1 MRASSTSCLS
11 RASLRHRIAAWV
23 LIPTLASAFA
33 PACGSAPPSSG
44 VPEVAG
50 NDTTLG
56 AGDVFDVRVFGE
68 EELTGSYRVA
78 QDGSID
84 FPLIGRIAVQA
95 LEPTAIADLITARLH
110 DGGILVNPHISVL
123 VREYNSKRVS
133 VLGSVARPG
142 TFAMSAGL
150 TLVQAISLAG
160 GFTSLA
166 SRNDIVVTRRVN
178 GELRRYRVRADDVT
192 EGRSDDFALGAG
204 DTIYVPE
211 RVF

>member
-1 MRASSTSCLS
+1 MSTSL
-11 RASLRHRIAAWV
+11 RIRVVASVLLLTIAF
-23 LIPTLASAFA
+23 PNLA
-33 PACGSAPPSSG
+33 ACGGAQAAGAPP
-44 VPEVAG
+44 EAAG
-50 NDTTLG
+50 NDTSLG

-68 EELTGSYRVA
+68 AELTGSYRVA

-84 FPLIGRIAVQA
+84 FPLIGRLVVEG
-95 LEPTAIADLITARLH
+95 LEPTQIADLVTTRLH
-110 DGGILVNPHISVL
+110 DGGFLVNPHISVL
-123 VREYNSKRVS
+123 VKEYNSKRVT
-133 VLGSVARPG
+133 VLGSVSHPG
-142 TFAMSAGL
+142 TFPMSAGL

-192 EGRSDDFALGAG
+192 EGRSDDFSIGAG

>member
-1 MRASSTSCLS
+1 MNAAFRNRLVATLLLASSTPLTISMQ
-11 RASLRHRIAAWV
+11 
-23 LIPTLASAFA
+23 
-33 PACGSAPPSSG
+33 ACGGSRLPSSG
-44 VPEVAG
+44 APEAAG
-50 NDTTLG
+50 NDTSLG

-84 FPLIGRIAVQA
+84 FPLVGRLAVEG
-95 LEPTAIADLITARLH
+95 LEPTQIADLVTGRLR
-110 DGGILVNPHISVL
+110 DGQFMMNPQVSVL
-123 VREYNSKRVS
+123 VREYNSKRIS
-133 VLGSVARPG
+133 VLGSVTRPG
-142 TFAMSAGL
+142 TFSMTAGL

-178 GELRRYRVRADDVT
+178 GELRRYNVRADDVT
-192 EGRSDDFALGAG
+192 EGRSDDFPLGAG

>member
-1 MRASSTSCLS
+1 MHAGFRNRLVAMLLL
-11 RASLRHRIAAWV
+11 A
-23 LIPTLASAFA
+23 ASA
-33 PACGSAPPSSG
+33 PIGISSIGCGASAPPSSG
-44 VPEVAG
+44 APEAAG
-50 NDTTLG
+50 NDTSLG

-84 FPLIGRIAVQA
+84 FPLVGRLAVEG
-95 LEPTAIADLITARLH
+95 LEPTQIADLVTSRLR
-110 DGGILVNPHISVL
+110 DGQFMVNPQVSVL
-123 VREYNSKRVS
+123 VREYNSKRIS
-133 VLGSVARPG
+133 VLGSVTRPG
-142 TFAMSAGL
+142 TFPMTAGL

-178 GELRRYRVRADDVT
+178 GELRRYSVRADDVT
-192 EGRSDDFALGAG
+192 EGRSDDFSLGAG

>member
-1 MRASSTSCLS
+1 MSTSL
-11 RASLRHRIAAWV
+11 RIRVVASVLLLTIA
-23 LIPTLASAFA
+23 LPNLA
-33 PACGSAPPSSG
+33 ACGGAQAVGAPP
-44 VPEVAG
+44 EAAG
-50 NDTTLG
+50 NDTSLG

-68 EELTGSYRVA
+68 AELTGSYRVA

-84 FPLIGRIAVQA
+84 FPLIGRLVVEG
-95 LEPTAIADLITARLH
+95 LEPTQIADLVTTRLH
-110 DGGILVNPHISVL
+110 DGGFLVNPHISVL
-123 VREYNSKRVS
+123 VKEYNSKRVT
-133 VLGSVARPG
+133 VLGSVSHPG
-142 TFAMSAGL
+142 TFPMSAGL

-192 EGRSDDFALGAG
+192 EGRSDDFSIGAG